1 MTGIELIQQVYDAFN
16 RGDLDAVVESFTEDA
31 VQDAAVVGET
41 NRGRDEIR
49 RSFAEYFELVEDHR
63 TEVVEFIEE
72 SGLIVVPVRLHG
84 RMRHTGISDDVLPPV
99 EMVHV
104 FSVRDGRIEWNYIC
118 AGLDEALAAA
128 RERAAAASGR

>member
-1 MTGIELIQQVYDAFN
+1 MLSGTPLEIACTPKPWRRPLGERCGPAGMSAACIT
-16 RGDLDAVVESFTEDA
+16 AVTWRQA
-31 VQDAAVVGET
+31 V
-41 NRGRDEIR
+41 I
-49 RSFAEYFELVEDHR
+49 
-63 TEVVEFIEE
+63 
-72 SGLIVVPVRLHG
+72 RLHG

-118 AGLDEALAAA
+118 AGLEEALAAA